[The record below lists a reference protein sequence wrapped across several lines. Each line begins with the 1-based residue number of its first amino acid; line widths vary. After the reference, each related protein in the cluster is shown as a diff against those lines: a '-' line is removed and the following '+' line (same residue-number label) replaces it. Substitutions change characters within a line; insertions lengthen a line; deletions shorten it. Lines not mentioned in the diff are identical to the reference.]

1 MSSIKKG
8 IPFIDQHDENGMWG
22 KYGGNFIGETLK
34 KPVED
39 LTKAFEKLRND
50 KGFLDELEYYRK
62 NYIGRPTPF
71 LELPALTKHW
81 GGAKIVVKHEAQ
93 AYSGSHKINNA
104 IVHAMIAVATN
115 KKEIC
120 GDTGAGYAG
129 SALAIAASLFGLKAK
144 IFMGAHDMKRQKIQ
158 VFRMRSLGAEVIP
171 CHQGSKTLVEAVSS
185 CIRYYTAN
193 CDRVHMCVG
202 SCVSSTIWVKICA
215 WAQSIIGKEMEEQM
229 IDMFGKIPEKL
240 SIVCAIG
247 GGSSSYGTY
256 SSFIDKDHVK
266 LIGVEAGGPEGKK
279 NGADSL
285 SRGTIGILHGS
296 KSLLLQ
302 DRNGMVSNTTSIS
315 AGLDYPSNSPLHSH
329 LKDLDR
335 LSVMSVSDE
344 EVLESFKLVSRLT
357 GLQPSLEP
365 CHSFAATAKLAPRL
379 SKDSVIATN
388 CCGNALKD
396 MDILAERLKLD

>member
-1 MSSIKKG
+1 M
-8 IPFIDQHDENGMWG
+8 DQHDENGFWG
-22 KYGGNFIGETLK
+22 KHGGNFIGETLK
-34 KPVED
+34 QPVED

-50 KGFLDELEYYRK
+50 RGFLDELEYYRK

-71 LELPALTKHW
+71 LELPALTKHF
-81 GGAKIVVKHEAQ
+81 GGKAKIVVKHEAQ

-104 IVHAMIAVATN
+104 IVHAMIAIAMG

-129 SALAIAASLFGLKAK
+129 SALAIAASLFGLKCK
-144 IFMGAHDMKRQKIQ
+144 VFMGRHDMERQRIQ
-158 VFRMRSLGAEVIP
+158 VFRMRSLGTEVVP
-171 CHQGSKTLVEAVSS
+171 CDQGSKTLVEAVSS

-202 SCVSSTIWVKICA
+202 SCVSATIWVKICA

-229 IDMFGKIPEKL
+229 IDMFGKTPDEL
-240 SIVCAIG
+240 NLNIVCAIG
-247 GGSSSYGTY
+247 GGSSSYGTFNN
-256 SSFIDKDHVK
+256 FIPMENVI
-266 LIGVEAGGPEGKK
+266 LTGIEAGGPQGKNK
-279 NGADSL
+279 GADSL
-285 SRGTIGILHGS
+285 SRGKIGVLHGS
-296 KSLLLQ
+296 KSYLLQ
-302 DRNGMVSNTTSIS
+302 DDNAQVSNTTSIS

-329 LKDLDR
+329 LKDLGR

-344 EVLESFKLVSRLT
+344 EALESFKLVSRLT

-365 CHSFAATAKLAPRL
+365 CHSFAAIAKLAPK
-379 SKDSVIATN
+379 SDPDSVIATN